1 MVRNVALGAL
11 IGAPVFTAWS
21 GGSFQAAMGALT
33 GVLAGAFAGVLAYF
47 FVDL

>member
-11 IGAPVFTAWS
+11 IGAPLAVVGSS
-21 GGSFQAAMGALT
+21 GGWYAALSAAT
-33 GVLAGAFAGVLAYF
+33 GVLGGIVAGVLAYF